1 MRTPSTLAWTVLSLL
16 PLTLAA
22 CGGGGSEAPSLE
34 ELVAR
39 ERVAHWFEGQNLER
53 ARAELAPLVEGR
65 AAKAQDLLRAAA
77 IEFAASEP
85 TAAGAFLDRA
95 EALEPGSA
103 AAHFLRGQIARES
116 GELELAL
123 AELDLALA
131 AAPADLPT
139 RYTRASTLQDLDR
152 FEEAE
157 SELRQVLAS
166 GIENGGS
173 WYVSAL
179 YRLERLLLL
188 AGRDAEALPIR
199 ERREQLEEQGVR
211 APSTS
216 VTRQGNLGK
225 VVPPAPVG
233 NVVPAPPAA
242 LEFAAGEA
250 VLSGLGEPRGLLAS
264 DVDGDGRLDLIV
276 WSDVAVRVALRRA
289 QGWQSLEVGGSGAD
303 LVRSFDLDNAVDGE
317 LELLLAQGGELSFWG
332 LEGDEFVALDVERPE
347 LASGPL
353 DVTAVD
359 FDHEGDLDLLLVG
372 EFGARLWRN
381 DGAAAPDPE
390 RRGAFVDASELA
402 DLPSSVGYRWCTV
415 EDFDNDS
422 DVDLLF
428 GGDTGAFLA
437 DSLRAGR
444 FADASG
450 RLAGVLGL
458 EVEPLVED
466 FDGDR
471 RPDLWPLGSQ
481 ASWWRQREDGSFTAV
496 PAGVE
501 APLGSIT
508 GDLDLDGAVDIA
520 SKGRAILA
528 AGLASQGLAEVR
540 GPRLSTELR
549 HALLDVNGDRRLDL
563 AVADADGVRVHLA
576 QGEPGRAISISLRGN
591 RTNRRAVGS
600 LLEVRAGAVYRRVYY
615 RGEPVLLGSGG
626 REALD
631 VLRITY
637 PNGLVQSEL
646 DVDLTDQTI
655 VDDPD
660 SAFGLYSE
668 PEGLIGSCPFLYTW
682 NGETFEF
689 VTDVLGITPL
699 GLPIAP
705 GMLVPP
711 DHDEYVLVRGEQL
724 REQDGELVLQ
734 LTEELREVTYLDR
747 VRLDVV
753 DHPADAEVFPNELFC
768 FPPFPEA
775 HTHTLRAPLAPVR
788 ATGSDG
794 ADWTAQVA
802 TRDDVHAVP
811 FERQPA
817 QFQGL
822 AQPWFLEVEFDAEEV
837 RDASLLRLALTGWF
851 FWSDASANMA
861 AAGQPGVDFV
871 PPLFQVPDGE
881 GGWRD
886 AGPPVGFPAGK
897 TKTMIVDVSDVLD
910 RDDPRLRIFCTLQL
924 FWDRIALATC
934 EDDAPLVVS
943 SLEAESA
950 ELWLRGF
957 SAPLSTGREDLPER
971 FDWEVLSEQP
981 RWNQHPGRYTR
992 LGDCLPLIGEVDDR
1006 YVILG
1011 SGDALEVRFDAR
1023 GLPPLEDGWRRD
1035 YLLFLDG
1042 WAKDR
1047 DPNTLEALEVT
1058 PLPFHGMSGYPYG
1071 EDESFPDDEVH
1082 RAWDA
1087 EWNTRPAHD
1096 WIEPLSAGPLGSR

>member
-1 MRTPSTLAWTVLSLL
+1 MRITLKHTWAVLSLL
-16 PLTLAA
+16 SLCLAG
-22 CGGGGSEAPSLE
+22 CGGGGSEEPSLE

-53 ARAELAPLVEGR
+53 ARAELAPLVSGPD
-65 AAKAQDLLRAAA
+65 AQAQDLLRAAA

-85 TAAGAFLDRA
+85 AAANAFLDRA
-95 EALEPGSA
+95 EALDPDSA
-103 AAHFLRGQIARES
+103 AVHFLRGQLAREE

-123 AELDLALA
+123 TELSAALAL
-131 AAPADLPT
+131 APADLPT

-157 SELRQVLAS
+157 AELREVLAS

-188 AGRDAEALPIR
+188 AGRDEEALPIR
-199 ERREQLEEQGVR
+199 ERREELEAQGVR

-216 VTRQGNLGK
+216 VTRAGNLGK
-225 VVPPAPVG
+225 VLPPAPIG
-233 NVVPAPPAA
+233 NVVPPPPGELMYGVGEVA
-242 LEFAAGEA
+242 LPT
-250 VLSGLGEPRGLLAS
+250 LSGATGLSAS
-264 DVDGDGRLDLIV
+264 DVDGDGVMDLV
-276 WSDVAVRVALRRA
+276 AWSAGEVQVALRRGD
-289 QGWQSLEVGGSGAD
+289 GWEDLVVGESGAD
-303 LVRSFDLDNAVDGE
+303 FVRSLDLDNAVDGQ
-317 LELLLAQGGELSFWG
+317 LELLVARGGALSFWQLDAG
-332 LEGDEFVALDVERPE
+332 EWRQLEVATPVLPS
-347 LASGPL
+347 AAL

-381 DGAAAPDPE
+381 DGAASPDPE
-390 RRGAFVDASELA
+390 ARGAFVDASALA
-402 DLPSSVGYRWCTV
+402 ELPSDVSYSWCTV

-428 GGDTGAFLA
+428 GGPGAAYLA

-444 FADASG
+444 FADQSA
-450 RLAGVLGL
+450 RLKGVLGL
-458 EVEPLVED
+458 SIEPLVED
-466 FDGDR
+466 FDGDG
-471 RPDLWPLGSQ
+471 RPDLWPLGEG
-481 ASWWRQREDGSFTAV
+481 ATWWRQRDDLGFSAR
-496 PAGVE
+496 PCGVE
-501 APLGSIT
+501 VPVGALT
-508 GDLDLDGAVDIA
+508 GDLDLDGAVDLFLA
-520 SKGRAILA
+520 GRAVLA
-528 AGLASQGLAEVR
+528 AGLEQQ
-540 GPRLSTELR
+540 RLTELKGPQPAKATP
-549 HALLDVNGDRRLDL
+549 HALLDVDGDRRLDL
-563 AVADADGVRVHLA
+563 AFAEAGGVRVHRA
-576 QGEPGRAISISLRGN
+576 QGEPGRAISVSLRGN

-600 LLEVRAGAVYRRVYY
+600 LLELRAGAVYRRVYY

-626 REALD
+626 RERLD

-705 GMLVPP
+705 GMFVPP
-711 DHDEYVLVRGEQL
+711 DHDEYVLVSGEQL
-724 REQDGELVLQ
+724 RERDGELVMQ

-753 DHPADAEVFPNELFC
+753 DHPAEAEVFPNELFC

-794 ADWTAQVA
+794 RDWTAAV
-802 TRDDVHAVP
+802 TERDDVHAVP
-811 FERQPA
+811 FERQPP

-822 AQPWFLEVEFDAEEV
+822 AKPWFLEVEFDPAEV
-837 RDASLLRLALTGWF
+837 RDAELLRLALTGWF

-871 PPLFQVPDGE
+871 PPIFQVPDGQ

-897 TKTMIVDVSDVLD
+897 TKTMVIDVSEVLD
-910 RDDPRLRIFCTLQL
+910 REDPRLRIFCTLQL

-934 EDDAPLVVS
+934 DDDAPLEVT
-943 SLEAESA
+943 SLEAQSA

-971 FDWEVLSEQP
+971 FDWDVLSEEP

-992 LGDCLPLIGEVDDR
+992 LGDCRALLGEVDDR
-1006 YVILG
+1006 YAILG
-1011 SGDALEVRFDAR
+1011 SGDALELRFDAR
-1023 GLPPLEDGWRRD
+1023 GLPALKDGWRRD
-1035 YLLFLDG
+1035 YLLYLDG

-1047 DPNTLEALEVT
+1047 DPNTIDALEVT
-1058 PLPFHGMSGYPYG
+1058 PLPFHAMSGYPYG
-1071 EDESFPDDEVH
+1071 ADEAFPDDELH
-1082 RAWDA
+1082 RAWDR
-1087 EWNTRPAHD
+1087 EWNTRPGHD
-1096 WIEPLSAGPLGSR
+1096 WIVPLSERPPTLR